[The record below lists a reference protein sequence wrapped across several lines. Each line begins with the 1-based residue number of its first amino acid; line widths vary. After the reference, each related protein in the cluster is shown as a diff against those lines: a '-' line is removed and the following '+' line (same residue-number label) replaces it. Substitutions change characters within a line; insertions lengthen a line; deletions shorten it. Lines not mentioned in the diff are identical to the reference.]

1 MSMKRIEFSNR
12 NRSGNLLHIEI
23 PGAVVNIRVNLRDND
38 GREVNHIEIIPDDE
52 KRGGDGQGRVW
63 DVDSNWNGTATRLIR
78 RPHHAEIERT
88 ET

>member
-38 GREVNHIEIIPDDE
+38 GREVNHIEIRNE
-52 KRGGDGQGRVW
+52 
-63 DVDSNWNGTATRLIR
+63 
-78 RPHHAEIERT
+78 
-88 ET
+88 